1 MSRSPALA
9 SRTFPVAA
17 GHDTAETPIKPRFSS
32 FLEAL
37 GCCAALA
44 WLIASGA
51 IAADREAI
59 ALATASIT
67 AGELRNY
74 IDILADDTFE
84 GREAGARGGRAAG
97 NYLLKEME
105 RAGLR
110 PAGESGSFVQAVP
123 GGGRNLLGLVPGRDP
138 ELRDEVVLIGA
149 HYDHVGYGRAT
160 NSFGPLGYIHNG
172 ADDNASGV
180 AGLLEILDAV
190 QKLPHAPRRS
200 LLVACWDAEEAGL
213 IGSRHW
219 VNHPT
224 LPLRNVVAAINLDMI
239 GRMRGWR
246 LEVLGT
252 RTAVGLRRLVSEANG
267 AGPLSLVFDWTM
279 KSDSDHWSFYE
290 RDIPVLMFHTGLHE
304 DYHRPSDDA
313 HRINH
318 AGLEATT
325 RLVFQSV
332 MQLAERDARPMFRGA
347 CRRENPAGRVWL
359 EQPVA
364 PHPPRFGMPLRVEP
378 GPPLRVMADA
388 PLPGSPA
395 EQAGLKAHDQL
406 LEFQGLPIQDE
417 GRLRLALL
425 AAEGP
430 CRLRVVRPGLA
441 EPLTLTITPRGEP
454 IRVGISWRMDEAEP
468 DTAIVSQVIFGSAAQ
483 QAGVHVGDRI
493 YELGGRR
500 FRSEQEFIGLLSTA
514 RDPFPMVLERHG
526 QLRVAT
532 LRLVDEPPP
541 AE

>member
-1 MSRSPALA
+1 MLTTRAPTTDTA
-9 SRTFPVAA
+9 SRKICTLFMY
-17 GHDTAETPIKPRFSS
+17 KKLF
-32 FLEAL
+32 AL
-37 GCCAALA
+37 CV
-44 WLIASGA
+44 GA
-51 IAADREAI
+51 CLSLGGWAFAADREAI
-59 ALATASIT
+59 TLATASIT
-67 AGELRNY
+67 AEELKTY
-74 IDILADDTFE
+74 VDILADDTFE
-84 GREAGARGGRAAG
+84 GREAGTRGGRAAG

-110 PAGESGSFVQAVP
+110 PAGEGGTFVQAVP

-138 ELRDEVVLIGA
+138 ELREEVILIGA

-180 AGLLEILDAV
+180 AGLLEVLDAV
-190 QKLPHAPRRS
+190 NKLPHPPRRS

-224 LPLRNVVAAINLDMI
+224 LPLRNVVAAVNLDMI

-279 KSDSDHWSFYE
+279 KSDSDHWSLYE
-290 RDIPVLMFHTGLHE
+290 REIPVLMFHTGLHE

-313 HRINH
+313 YRINH
-318 AGLEATT
+318 AGLEATA
-325 RLVFQSV
+325 RLVFRTV
-332 MQLAERDARPMFRGA
+332 MQLAESDERPTFRSA

-359 EQPVA
+359 EQPVT
-364 PHPPRFGMPLRVEP
+364 PHPPRFGMPLRVQP
-378 GPPLRVMADA
+378 GPPLRVIAES

-395 EQAGLKAHDQL
+395 EQAGLKAQDQL
-406 LEFQGLPIQDE
+406 LEFQGRPIEDE
-417 GRLRLALL
+417 GRFRLALL
-425 AAEGP
+425 AAQGP
-430 CRLRVVRPGLA
+430 CTLRIARAGVA
-441 EPLTLTITPRGEP
+441 EPLTLTIIPRGEP
-454 IRVGISWRMDEAEP
+454 IRVGISWRMDDAEP

-483 QAGVHVGDRI
+483 QAGVQVGDRI
-493 YELGGRR
+493 YELGGQR
-500 FRSEQEFIGLLSTA
+500 FRSEAEFVNLLSTA
-514 RDPFPMVLERHG
+514 RDPFPMLLERNG
-526 QLRVAT
+526 QLRLAT
-532 LRLVDEPPP
+532 LRLLDDPPP

>member
-1 MSRSPALA
+1 MKSRA
-9 SRTFPVAA
+9 RKMFCFFVR
-17 GHDTAETPIKPRFSS
+17 PINQ
-32 FLEAL
+32 
-37 GCCAALA
+37 CAVVLL
-44 WLIASGA
+44 WVASGA
-51 IAADREAI
+51 VAADREAI

-67 AGELRNY
+67 AGELKNHV
-74 IDILADDTFE
+74 DILADDTFE
-84 GREAGARGGRAAG
+84 GREAGTRGGRAAG

-110 PAGESGSFVQAVP
+110 PAGEGGSFVQAVP
-123 GGGRNLLGLVPGRDP
+123 GGGRNLLGLIPGGD
-138 ELRDEVVLIGA
+138 EALRDEVIVIGA

-190 QKLPHAPRRS
+190 RQLPRPPRRS

-219 VNHPT
+219 VQHPT

-252 RTAVGLRRLVSEANG
+252 RTATGLRRLVSEANG
-267 AGPLSLVFDWTM
+267 GGPLGLVFDWTM

-290 RDIPVLMFHTGLHE
+290 REIPVLMFHTGLHE

-318 AGLEATT
+318 AGLEAAA
-325 RLVFQSV
+325 RLAFRSV
-332 MQLAERDARPMFRGA
+332 MQLAERDERPAFRTA
-347 CRRENPAGRVWL
+347 CRRENPAGRLWL

-364 PHPPRFGMPLRVEP
+364 PHPPRFGMPLHVVA
-378 GPPLRVMADA
+378 GPPVRVIAAA

-395 EQAGLKAHDQL
+395 ERAGLKAQDEL
-406 LEFQGLPIQDE
+406 LEFQGRPIQDE
-417 GRLRLALL
+417 GQLRLALL
-425 AAEGP
+425 AAQGP
-430 CRLRVVRPGLA
+430 CTLRVARPGVA
-441 EPLTLTITPRGEP
+441 EPLVLTITPQFEP
-454 IRVGISWRMDEAEP
+454 IRVGISWRMDDAEP
-468 DTAIVSQVIFGSAAQ
+468 DTAIISQVIFGSAAQ
-483 QAGVHVGDRI
+483 QAGVQVGDRV
-493 YELGGRR
+493 YELGGQR
-500 FRSEQEFIGLLSTA
+500 FGSEREFVNLLATA
-514 RDPFPMVLERHG
+514 RDPFPMLLERDG
-526 QLRVAT
+526 QLRLVT
-532 LRLVDEPPP
+532 LRLLDAPVP
-541 AE
+541 AQ

>member
-1 MSRSPALA
+1 MFFTLKNVILTIRGDLLKGLACTLKSAASVVALLI
-9 SRTFPVAA
+9 
-17 GHDTAETPIKPRFSS
+17 G
-32 FLEAL
+32 
-37 GCCAALA
+37 
-44 WLIASGA
+44 LIATGA
-51 IAADREAI
+51 AAAADREAVAI
-59 ALATASIT
+59 ASASIT
-67 AGELRNY
+67 ASELKTY

-84 GREAGARGGRAAG
+84 GREAGTRGGRAAG
-97 NYLLKEME
+97 NYLLREME

-110 PAGESGSFVQAVP
+110 PAGESGSFFQAVP
-123 GGGRNLLGLVPGRDP
+123 GGGRNLLGLVPGSDP
-138 ELRDEVVLIGA
+138 QVRDEVILIGA

-180 AGLLEILDAV
+180 AGLLEILDALRT
-190 QKLPHAPRRS
+190 LPQPPRRS

-213 IGSRHW
+213 VGSRHW
-219 VNHPT
+219 VRYPT
-224 LPLRNVVAAINLDMI
+224 LPLEHVVLAINLDMI
-239 GRMRGWR
+239 GRMRDGR

-252 RTAVGLRRLVSEANG
+252 RTAVGLRRLVSEAHG
-267 AGPLSLVFDWTM
+267 SGSLSLIFDWTM

-318 AGLEATT
+318 AGLEAVT
-325 RLVFQSV
+325 RLIFRCVLQI
-332 MQLAERDARPMFRGA
+332 ADGEARPRFRAA
-347 CRRENPAGRVWL
+347 CRRENPAGRLWL

-364 PHPPRFGMPLRVEP
+364 PHPPRFGMPFRAEP
-378 GPPLRVMADA
+378 GSPPRLIAGT

-395 EQAGLKAHDQL
+395 ERAGLRAGDRL
-406 LEFQGLPIQDE
+406 LEFQGRAIEDE
-417 GRLRLALL
+417 GRFRLALL

-430 CRLRVVRPGLA
+430 CTLRVAREGAA

-454 IRVGISWRMDEAEP
+454 IRVGISWRMDDAEP

-483 QAGVHVGDRI
+483 QGGVQVGDRI
-493 YELGGRR
+493 YELGGQR
-500 FRSEQEFIGLLSTA
+500 FRSEQEFVNLLAVA
-514 RDPFPMVLERHG
+514 RDPLAIWLEREG
-526 QLRVAT
+526 RLRQVT
-532 LRLVDEPPP
+532 LRLWDEPVP